1 MRRSALIVDDEPQA
15 LQKLHRLLGEHE
27 DHIQIV
33 GQAADGLAAVDA
45 IERFSPD
52 VVFLDI
58 EMPGLSG
65 FGVLDSIPQEQWPAV
80 VFTTAFEHYAIR
92 AFEVH
97 AVDYLLKPINRERL
111 AECVARLDGTP
122 PHAQRA
128 QLDEARRHRKLERI
142 LVRRAS
148 KLVVISVDDVAVFE
162 SENKLVFVR
171 TSERSEG
178 EPGRAKQLM
187 NEGRFLLNVSMKEIE
202 ERVDPELF
210 CRVHKQAIVRLS
222 LVREIHALAGGQ
234 YVAKLCDGYEVQVGR
249 NYAHE
254 FRSRF
259 G

>member
-1 MRRSALIVDDEPQA
+1 MKRSAVIVDDEPQA

-33 GQAADGLAAVDA
+33 GEAADGLAAIEA
-45 IERFSPD
+45 IERLSPD

-65 FGVLDSIPQEQWPAV
+65 FAVLDSLPQDRWPTV

-97 AVDYLLKPINRERL
+97 AIDYLLKPINRDRL
-111 AECVARLDGTP
+111 AECVARLDVTP
-122 PHAQRA
+122 PQTQRA
-128 QLDEARRHRKLERI
+128 QLDEARRQRKLERI
-142 LVRRAS
+142 LVRRGP
-148 KLVVISVDDVAVFE
+148 KLVVIPVEDVAVFE

-171 TSERSEG
+171 T
-178 EPGRAKQLM
+178 A
-187 NEGRFLLNVSMKEIE
+187 EGRFVLNMSMKEIE
-202 ERVDPELF
+202 ERVDSALF

-222 LVREIHALAGGQ
+222 LVREIHALAGGT

>member
-1 MRRSALIVDDEPQA
+1 MRRRAIIVDDEPQA

-27 DHIQIV
+27 DQIQIV
-33 GQAADGLAAVDA
+33 GEAADGLAAVEA
-45 IERFSPD
+45 IEHFSPD

-65 FGVLDSIPQEQWPAV
+65 FGVLDSIPPAQWPAV

-97 AVDYLLKPINRERL
+97 ALDYLLKPINRERL
-111 AECVARLDGTP
+111 AECVARLDRTP
-122 PHAQRA
+122 PQAQRA
-128 QLDEARRHRKLERI
+128 QLDEIRRDRKLQRI

-148 KLVVISVDDVAVFE
+148 KLVVISLEDVAVFE

-171 TSERSEG
+171 T
-178 EPGRAKQLM
+178 A
-187 NEGRFLLNVSMKEIE
+187 EGRFLLNMSMKEIE
-202 ERVDPELF
+202 ERVDPDLF

-222 LVREIHALAGGQ
+222 LVREIHALPGGQ
-234 YVAKLCDGYEVQVGR
+234 YLAKLCDGYEVQVGR

>member
-1 MRRSALIVDDEPQA
+1 MRRSAVIVDDEPQA
-15 LQKLHRLLGEHE
+15 LHKLHRLLGEHD

-33 GQAADGLAAVDA
+33 GEAADGPAAVQV

-52 VVFLDI
+52 IVFLDI
-58 EMPGLSG
+58 EMPGLNG
-65 FGVLDSIPQEQWPAV
+65 FGVLDSIPADRWPAV

-122 PHAQRA
+122 PQAQRA

-148 KLVVISVDDVAVFE
+148 KLVVIAVDDVAVFE

-171 TSERSEG
+171 T
-178 EPGRAKQLM
+178 A
-187 NEGRFLLNVSMKEIE
+187 EGRFVLNMSMKEIE
-202 ERVDPELF
+202 ERVDRDLF

-249 NYAHE
+249 NYAHD

>member
-33 GQAADGLAAVDA
+33 GQAADGPAAVEA

-111 AECVARLDGTP
+111 AECVARLDGTLP
-122 PHAQRA
+122 NAQRE

-171 TSERSEG
+171 T
-178 EPGRAKQLM
+178 A
-187 NEGRFLLNVSMKEIE
+187 EGRFLLNMSMKEIE

>member
-1 MRRSALIVDDEPQA
+1 MRRRAIIVDDEPQA

-27 DHIQIV
+27 DQIQIV
-33 GQAADGLAAVDA
+33 GEAADGLAAVEA
-45 IERFSPD
+45 IEHFSPD

-65 FGVLDSIPQEQWPAV
+65 FGVLDSIPQTQWPAV

-97 AVDYLLKPINRERL
+97 ALDYLLKPINRERL

-122 PHAQRA
+122 PQAQRA
-128 QLDEARRHRKLERI
+128 QLDDVRRHRKLERI

-148 KLVVISVDDVAVFE
+148 KLVVISVEDVAVFE

-171 TSERSEG
+171 T
-178 EPGRAKQLM
+178 A
-187 NEGRFLLNVSMKEIE
+187 EGRFLLNMSMKEIE
-202 ERVDPELF
+202 ERVDPDLF

-222 LVREIHALAGGQ
+222 LVREIHALPGGQ
-234 YVAKLCDGYEVQVGR
+234 YLAKLCDGYEVQVGR

>member
-1 MRRSALIVDDEPQA
+1 MRRSAIIVDDEPQA
-15 LQKLHRLLGEHE
+15 LQKLHRLLAEHE
-27 DHIQIV
+27 DQIQIV
-33 GQAADGLAAVDA
+33 GQAADGPAAVEA
-45 IERFSPD
+45 IKRLSPD
-52 VVFLDI
+52 VAFLDI
-58 EMPGLSG
+58 EMPGLTG
-65 FGVLDSIPQEQWPAV
+65 FGVLDSVPREEWPTV
-80 VFTTAFEHYAIR
+80 VFTTAFEQYAIR

-97 AVDYLLKPINRERL
+97 AIDYLLKPINRERL

-122 PHAQRA
+122 PQAQRA
-128 QLDEARRHRKLERI
+128 QLDEALRGRKLERI

-148 KLVVISVDDVAVFE
+148 KLVVISVEDVAVFE

-171 TSERSEG
+171 T
-178 EPGRAKQLM
+178 A
-187 NEGRFLLNVSMKEIE
+187 EGRFLLNMSMREIE
-202 ERVDPELF
+202 ERVDPGLF

>member
-1 MRRSALIVDDEPQA
+1 MRRALIVDDEPQA

-27 DHIQIV
+27 AHIQII
-33 GQAADGLAAVDA
+33 GEAADGLAAVEA
-45 IERFSPD
+45 IEKLTPD

-65 FGVLDSIPQEQWPAV
+65 FAVLDAIPPTQWPAV
-80 VFTTAFEHYAIR
+80 VFTTAFEQYAIR

-111 AECVARLDGTP
+111 AECVGRLDATSAQ
-122 PHAQRA
+122 AQRA
-128 QLDEARRHRKLERI
+128 QLDEARRQRKLERI

-148 KLVVISVDDVAVFE
+148 KLVVIPVDDVAVFE

-171 TSERSEG
+171 T
-178 EPGRAKQLM
+178 A
-187 NEGRFLLNVSMKEIE
+187 EGRFLLNMSMKAIE
-202 ERVDPELF
+202 ERVDGDLF

-234 YVAKLCDGYEVQVGR
+234 YMAKLSDGYEVQVGR

>member
-1 MRRSALIVDDEPQA
+1 MRRSAVIVDDEPQA

-27 DHIQIV
+27 DQIQIV
-33 GQAADGLAAVDA
+33 GQAADGLAAVEA
-45 IERFSPD
+45 IKRFSPD

-58 EMPGLSG
+58 EMPGLNG
-65 FGVLDSIPQEQWPAV
+65 FGVLDSIPQDQWPTV

-97 AVDYLLKPINRERL
+97 AIDYLLKPINRERL
-111 AECVARLDGTP
+111 AECVARLDATP
-122 PHAQRA
+122 PQAQRA
-128 QLDEARRHRKLERI
+128 QLDEARRQRKLERI

-148 KLVVISVDDVAVFE
+148 KLVVIALDDVAVFE

-171 TSERSEG
+171 T
-178 EPGRAKQLM
+178 A
-187 NEGRFLLNVSMKEIE
+187 EGRFLLNMSMKEIE
-202 ERVDPELF
+202 ERVDPDLF

-234 YVAKLCDGYEVQVGR
+234 YVAKLSGGYEVQVGR

>member
-1 MRRSALIVDDEPQA
+1 MKRSAVIVDDEPQA
-15 LQKLHRLLGEHE
+15 LQKIHRLLQEHE

-33 GQAADGLAAVDA
+33 GEAADGLDAIAA
-45 IERFSPD
+45 IERLSPD

-58 EMPGLSG
+58 EMPGLNG
-65 FGVLDSIPQEQWPAV
+65 FGVLDFIPQDQWPMV

-97 AVDYLLKPINRERL
+97 AIDYLLKPINRERL

-122 PHAQRA
+122 PQAQRA
-128 QLDEARRHRKLERI
+128 QLDEARRRRKLERI

-148 KLVVISVDDVAVFE
+148 KLVVISVEDVAVFE

-171 TSERSEG
+171 T
-178 EPGRAKQLM
+178 A
-187 NEGRFLLNVSMKEIE
+187 EGRFLLNMSMKEIE
-202 ERVDPELF
+202 ERVDPDLF
-210 CRVHKQAIVRLS
+210 CRVHKQAIVRLA

-249 NYAHE
+249 NYAHD

>member
-1 MRRSALIVDDEPQA
+1 MRRSAVIVDDEPQA

-27 DHIQIV
+27 DQIQIV
-33 GQAADGLAAVDA
+33 GEAADGLAAVEA

-58 EMPGLSG
+58 EMPGLNG
-65 FGVLDSIPQEQWPAV
+65 FGVLDSIPQDQWPTV

-111 AECVARLDGTP
+111 AECVARLGGTP
-122 PHAQRA
+122 PQTQRA
-128 QLDEARRHRKLERI
+128 QLNEARHQRKLERV

-148 KLVVISVDDVAVFE
+148 KLFVIPVEEVAVFE
-162 SENKLVFVR
+162 SEDKLVFVK
-171 TSERSEG
+171 T
-178 EPGRAKQLM
+178 A
-187 NEGRFLLNVSMKEIE
+187 EGRFNLNMSMKEIE
-202 ERVDPELF
+202 ERMDRNMF

-222 LVREIHALAGGQ
+222 LVREIQAVPGGQ
-234 YVAKLCDGYEVQVGR
+234 YLAKLCDGYEVQVGR

>member
-1 MRRSALIVDDEPQA
+1 MKRSAVIVDDEPQA
-15 LQKLHRLLGEHE
+15 LQKLHRLLGAHE
-27 DHIQIV
+27 DQIQIV
-33 GQAADGLAAVDA
+33 GQAADGLAAVEA

-58 EMPGLSG
+58 EMPGLTG
-65 FGVLDSIPQEQWPAV
+65 FGVLDSIPPEEWPAV

-122 PHAQRA
+122 PEAQRA
-128 QLDEARRHRKLERI
+128 QLDEARRQSRLERI

-148 KLVVISVDDVAVFE
+148 KLVVIPVDEVAVFE

-171 TSERSEG
+171 T
-178 EPGRAKQLM
+178 A
-187 NEGRFLLNVSMKEIE
+187 EGRFLLNMSMKEIE
-202 ERVDPELF
+202 ERVDPNLF

-234 YVAKLCDGYEVQVGR
+234 YVAKLCNGHEVQVGR

>member
-1 MRRSALIVDDEPQA
+1 MRRAIIVDDEPQA

-27 DHIQIV
+27 DHIQII
-33 GQAADGLAAVDA
+33 GEAADGVAAVDA
-45 IERFSPD
+45 IERLSPD

-65 FGVLDSIPQEQWPAV
+65 FGVLDAIPQAQWPAV
-80 VFTTAFEHYAIR
+80 VFTTAFEQYAIR

-111 AECVARLDGTP
+111 AECVARLDATP
-122 PHAQRA
+122 PQALQA
-128 QLDEARRHRKLERI
+128 QLDEARRQRKLERI

-148 KLVVISVDDVAVFE
+148 KLVVIPVDDVAVFE

-171 TSERSEG
+171 T
-178 EPGRAKQLM
+178 A
-187 NEGRFLLNVSMKEIE
+187 EGRFLLNMSMKEIE
-202 ERVDPELF
+202 ERVDGDLF

-234 YVAKLCDGYEVQVGR
+234 YMAKLCDGYEVQVGR

>member
-1 MRRSALIVDDEPQA
+1 MRRAIIVDDEPQA

-33 GQAADGLAAVDA
+33 GEAADGVAAVEA
-45 IERFSPD
+45 IERLSPD

-65 FGVLDSIPQEQWPAV
+65 FGVLDAIPHAQWPAV
-80 VFTTAFEHYAIR
+80 VFTTAFEQYAIR

-111 AECVARLDGTP
+111 AECVARLDVTP
-122 PHAQRA
+122 PQPQRA
-128 QLDEARRHRKLERI
+128 QLDEARRERKLERI

-148 KLVVISVDDVAVFE
+148 KLVVIPVEDVAVFE

-171 TSERSEG
+171 T
-178 EPGRAKQLM
+178 PD
-187 NEGRFLLNVSMKEIE
+187 GRFLLNMSMREIE
-202 ERVDPELF
+202 ERVDPGLF

-222 LVREIHALAGGQ
+222 LVREIHALPGGQ
-234 YVAKLCDGYEVQVGR
+234 YVAKLSDGYEVQVGR

-254 FRSRF
+254 FRTRF

>member
-1 MRRSALIVDDEPQA
+1 MRRSAVIVDDEPQA

-27 DHIQIV
+27 DQIQVV
-33 GQAADGLAAVDA
+33 GEAADGVAAVEA
-45 IERFSPD
+45 INRFSPD

-58 EMPGLSG
+58 EMPGLNG
-65 FGVLDSIPQEQWPAV
+65 FGVLDSIPQDQWPTV

-97 AVDYLLKPINRERL
+97 AIDYLLKPINRERL

-122 PHAQRA
+122 PQAQRA
-128 QLDEARRHRKLERI
+128 QLDEARRQRRLERI
-142 LVRRAS
+142 LVRRGS
-148 KLVVISVDDVAVFE
+148 KLMVIPVEDVAVFE

-171 TSERSEG
+171 T
-178 EPGRAKQLM
+178 A
-187 NEGRFLLNVSMKEIE
+187 EGRFVLNMSMREIE
-202 ERVDPELF
+202 ERVDPALF

>member
-1 MRRSALIVDDEPQA
+1 MKRSVVIVDDEPQA

-27 DHIQIV
+27 DQIQIV
-33 GQAADGLAAVDA
+33 GEAADGLAAVET
-45 IERFSPD
+45 IERLSPD
-52 VVFLDI
+52 IVFLDI

-65 FGVLDSIPQEQWPAV
+65 FGILDSIRQDHWPAV

-97 AVDYLLKPINRERL
+97 AVDYLLKPVNRERL
-111 AECVARLDGTP
+111 AECVARLDVTP
-122 PHAQRA
+122 PRAQRA
-128 QLDEARRHRKLERI
+128 QLDEARRQRKLERI

-148 KLVVISVDDVAVFE
+148 KLVVISVDEVAVFE

-171 TSERSEG
+171 T
-178 EPGRAKQLM
+178 A
-187 NEGRFLLNVSMKEIE
+187 EGRFLLNMSMKEIE
-202 ERVDPELF
+202 ERVDPDVF
-210 CRVHKQAIVRLS
+210 CRVHKQAILRLS

-234 YVAKLCDGYEVQVGR
+234 YMAKLGDGYEVQVGR

>member
-1 MRRSALIVDDEPQA
+1 MKRTAIIVDDEPQA
-15 LQKLHRLLGEHE
+15 LQKLYRLLGEHE
-27 DHIQIV
+27 DQIQIV
-33 GQAADGLAAVDA
+33 GEAGDGPAAVEA
-45 IERFSPD
+45 IERCSPD
-52 VVFLDI
+52 IVFLDI

-65 FGVLDSIPQEQWPAV
+65 FGVLDSIPQDQWPSI

-92 AFEVH
+92 AFEVR
-97 AVDYLLKPINRERL
+97 AVDYLLKPINRDRL

-122 PHAQRA
+122 PQAQRA
-128 QLDEARRHRKLERI
+128 QLDEARRQRKLERI

-171 TSERSEG
+171 T
-178 EPGRAKQLM
+178 A
-187 NEGRFLLNVSMKEIE
+187 EGRFVLNMSMREIE

-234 YVAKLCDGYEVQVGR
+234 YMAKLCDGYEVQVGR

>member
-1 MRRSALIVDDEPQA
+1 MRRSAVIVDDEPQA

-27 DHIQIV
+27 DQIQIV
-33 GQAADGLAAVDA
+33 GEAVDGVAAVEV
-45 IERFSPD
+45 IERFAPD

-58 EMPGLSG
+58 EMPGLNA
-65 FGVLDSIPQEQWPAV
+65 FGVLDSIPQDQWPAV

-97 AVDYLLKPINRERL
+97 ALDYLLKPINRERL

-122 PHAQRA
+122 PRAQQA
-128 QLDEARRHRKLERI
+128 QLDEARRLRKLERI

-148 KLVVISVDDVAVFE
+148 KLVVLSVEEVAVFE
-162 SENKLVFVR
+162 SENKVVFAR
-171 TSERSEG
+171 T
-178 EPGRAKQLM
+178 A
-187 NEGRFLLNVSMKEIE
+187 EGRFLLNMSMKEIE
-202 ERVDPELF
+202 ERVDPALF

-234 YVAKLCDGYEVQVGR
+234 SVAKLSDGYEVQVGR

>member
-1 MRRSALIVDDEPQA
+1 MRRSAIIVDDEPQA
-15 LQKLHRLLGEHE
+15 LNKLHRLLGEHE
-27 DHIQIV
+27 DQIQIV
-33 GQAADGLAAVDA
+33 GQAADGLAAVEA
-45 IERFSPD
+45 LKRFSPD

-58 EMPGLSG
+58 EMPGLNG
-65 FGVLDSIPQEQWPAV
+65 FGVLDSIPQDQWPTV

-97 AVDYLLKPINRERL
+97 AIDYLLKPINRERL

-122 PHAQRA
+122 PQAQRA
-128 QLDEARRHRKLERI
+128 QLDEARRQRKLERI

-148 KLVVISVDDVAVFE
+148 KLVVISVQEVAVFE

-171 TSERSEG
+171 T
-178 EPGRAKQLM
+178 A
-187 NEGRFLLNVSMKEIE
+187 EGRFLLNMSMKEIE
-202 ERVDPELF
+202 ERVDPDLF

>member
-33 GQAADGLAAVDA
+33 GQAADGLAAVEA
-45 IERFSPD
+45 IERCSPD

-65 FGVLDSIPQEQWPAV
+65 FGVLDSLPQEQWPAV

-122 PHAQRA
+122 PQAQRA
-128 QLDEARRHRKLERI
+128 QLDQARRQRRLERV

-148 KLVVISVDDVAVFE
+148 KLVVISVEDVAVFE

-171 TSERSEG
+171 T
-178 EPGRAKQLM
+178 A
-187 NEGRFLLNVSMKEIE
+187 EGRFLLNMSMKEIE
-202 ERVDPELF
+202 ERVDPDLF

-222 LVREIHALAGGQ
+222 LVREIAALAGGQ

>member
-1 MRRSALIVDDEPQA
+1 M
-15 LQKLHRLLGEHE
+15 
-27 DHIQIV
+27 
-33 GQAADGLAAVDA
+33 
-45 IERFSPD
+45 
-52 VVFLDI
+52 
-58 EMPGLSG
+58 
-65 FGVLDSIPQEQWPAV
+65 

-122 PHAQRA
+122 PEAQRA
-128 QLDEARRHRKLERI
+128 QLDEARRQSRLERI

-148 KLVVISVDDVAVFE
+148 KLVVIPVDEVSVFE

-171 TSERSEG
+171 T
-178 EPGRAKQLM
+178 A
-187 NEGRFLLNVSMKEIE
+187 EGRFLLNMSMKEIE
-202 ERVDPELF
+202 ERVDPNLF

-234 YVAKLCDGYEVQVGR
+234 YVAKLCDGHEVLVGR

>member
-1 MRRSALIVDDEPQA
+1 MKRSAIIVDDEPQA
-15 LQKLHRLLGEHE
+15 LHKLHRLLAEHE
-27 DHIQIV
+27 DQIQIV
-33 GQAADGLAAVDA
+33 SEAADGLSAVDA
-45 IERFSPD
+45 IKRLSPD
-52 VVFLDI
+52 VVFLNI
-58 EMPGLSG
+58 EMPGLNG
-65 FGVLDSIPQEQWPAV
+65 FGVLDSIPQDQWPTV

-92 AFEVH
+92 AFEVQ
-97 AVDYLLKPINRERL
+97 AIDYLLKPINRDRL
-111 AECVARLDGTP
+111 AECVARLDKTP
-122 PHAQRA
+122 PQAQRA
-128 QLDEARRHRKLERI
+128 QIDEARRQRKLERI

-148 KLVVISVDDVAVFE
+148 KLVVISVEDVAVFE

-171 TSERSEG
+171 T
-178 EPGRAKQLM
+178 A
-187 NEGRFLLNVSMKEIE
+187 EGRFLLNMSMKEIE

>member
-1 MRRSALIVDDEPQA
+1 MKRSAIIVDDEPQA

-27 DHIQIV
+27 DYIQIV
-33 GQAADGLAAVDA
+33 GEAADGLAAIEA
-45 IERFSPD
+45 IERLSPD
-52 VVFLDI
+52 VAFLDI

-65 FGVLDSIPQEQWPAV
+65 FGVLDSIPQDRWPTV
-80 VFTTAFEHYAIR
+80 VFTPAFEHYALR

-122 PHAQRA
+122 PRAQRE
-128 QLDEARRHRKLERI
+128 QLDAARRQRKLQRL
-142 LVRRAS
+142 LVRRGS
-148 KLVVISVDDVAVFE
+148 KLVVIPVEDVAAFE

-171 TSERSEG
+171 TT
-178 EPGRAKQLM
+178 
-187 NEGRFLLNVSMKEIE
+187 EGRSVLNMSMREIE
-202 ERVDPELF
+202 ERVDGELF

-222 LVREIHALAGGQ
+222 LVREIHAVPGGQ
-234 YVAKLCDGYEVQVGR
+234 YVAKLSDGYEVQVGR

>member
-1 MRRSALIVDDEPQA
+1 MKRTAIIVDDEPQA
-15 LQKLHRLLGEHE
+15 LHKLHRLLGEHE
-27 DHIQIV
+27 DQIQIV
-33 GQAADGLAAVDA
+33 GDAGDGLAAVEA
-45 IERFSPD
+45 IERCSPD
-52 VVFLDI
+52 IVFLDI

-65 FGVLDSIPQEQWPAV
+65 FGVLDSIPQDQWPSV

-92 AFEVH
+92 AFEVR
-97 AVDYLLKPINRERL
+97 AVDYLLKPINRDRL

-122 PHAQRA
+122 PQAQRA
-128 QLDEARRHRKLERI
+128 QLDEARRQRKLERI

-171 TSERSEG
+171 T
-178 EPGRAKQLM
+178 A
-187 NEGRFLLNVSMKEIE
+187 EGRFVLNMSMREIE
-202 ERVDPELF
+202 ERVDPEFF

>member
-1 MRRSALIVDDEPQA
+1 MKRSAVIVDDEPQA
-15 LQKLHRLLGEHE
+15 LQKLHRLLGAHE
-27 DHIQIV
+27 DQIQIV
-33 GQAADGLAAVDA
+33 GQAADGLAAVEA

-65 FGVLDSIPQEQWPAV
+65 FGVLDSIPPEEWPAV

-122 PHAQRA
+122 PEAQRA
-128 QLDEARRHRKLERI
+128 QLDEARRQSRLERI

-148 KLVVISVDDVAVFE
+148 KLVVIPVDEVAVFE

-171 TSERSEG
+171 T
-178 EPGRAKQLM
+178 A
-187 NEGRFLLNVSMKEIE
+187 EGRFLLNMSMKEIE
-202 ERVDPELF
+202 ERVDPNLF

-234 YVAKLCDGYEVQVGR
+234 YVAKLCDGHEVQVGR

>member
-1 MRRSALIVDDEPQA
+1 MKRSAIIVDDEPQA

-33 GQAADGLAAVDA
+33 GEASDGVAAVEA

-58 EMPGLSG
+58 DMPGLGG
-65 FGVLDSIPQEQWPAV
+65 FGVLDSIPKDKRPAI
-80 VFTTAFEHYAIR
+80 VFTTAFEQYAIR

-111 AECVARLDGTP
+111 SECIARLDGTP
-122 PHAQRA
+122 PQAQRA
-128 QLDEARRHRKLERI
+128 QLDEARRQRKLERF

-148 KLVVISVDDVAVFE
+148 KLVVIRVEDVAVFE
-162 SENKLVFVR
+162 SEDKLVYVR
-171 TSERSEG
+171 T
-178 EPGRAKQLM
+178 A
-187 NEGRFLLNVSMKEIE
+187 EGRFVLNMSMKEIE
-202 ERVDPELF
+202 ERVDRDLF

-222 LVREIHALAGGQ
+222 LVREIHALPSGQ
-234 YVAKLCDGYEVQVGR
+234 YATILSDGYEVLVGR
-249 NYAHE
+249 NYAQE
-254 FRSRF
+254 FRARF

>member
-1 MRRSALIVDDEPQA
+1 VKRSAIIVDDEPQA

-33 GQAADGLAAVDA
+33 GEAADGLAAVEA
-45 IERFSPD
+45 IERLSPD
-52 VVFLDI
+52 VAFLDI

-65 FGVLDSIPQEQWPAV
+65 FGVLDSIPKDQWPAV

-122 PHAQRA
+122 PQAQRA
-128 QLDEARRHRKLERI
+128 QLDEARRQRKLERI
-142 LVRRAS
+142 LVRRGS
-148 KLVVISVDDVAVFE
+148 KLVVIGIDDVAVFE
-162 SENKLVFVR
+162 SDNKLVFVR
-171 TSERSEG
+171 T
-178 EPGRAKQLM
+178 A
-187 NEGRFLLNVSMKEIE
+187 EGRFLLSMSMKEIE

-222 LVREIHALAGGQ
+222 LVREIQALAGGQ
-234 YVAKLCDGYEVQVGR
+234 YVAKLRDGYEVQVGR

>member
-1 MRRSALIVDDEPQA
+1 
-15 LQKLHRLLGEHE
+15 
-27 DHIQIV
+27 
-33 GQAADGLAAVDA
+33 
-45 IERFSPD
+45 
-52 VVFLDI
+52 
-58 EMPGLSG
+58 LSG
-65 FGVLDSIPQEQWPAV
+65 FGVLDSIPHDRWPAV

-97 AVDYLLKPINRERL
+97 AVDYLLKPVNRERL

-122 PHAQRA
+122 RQAQRG
-128 QLDEARRHRKLERI
+128 QLDEARRQRKLERI
-142 LVRRAS
+142 LVRRSS

-171 TSERSEG
+171 T
-178 EPGRAKQLM
+178 A
-187 NEGRFLLNVSMKEIE
+187 EGRFVLNMSMREIE

-234 YVAKLCDGYEVQVGR
+234 YMAKLCDGYEVQVGR

>member
-1 MRRSALIVDDEPQA
+1 MRRSAVIVDDEPQA

-27 DHIQIV
+27 DHIHIV
-33 GQAADGLAAVDA
+33 GEAADGVAAVQA
-45 IERFSPD
+45 IEHFSPD

-58 EMPGLSG
+58 EMPGLTG
-65 FGVLDSIPQEQWPAV
+65 FGVLDSIPQDRWPTV

-111 AECVARLDGTP
+111 AECVAHLDATRQQT
-122 PHAQRA
+122 QRA
-128 QLDEARRHRKLERI
+128 QLDEARRQHKLTRI
-142 LVRRAS
+142 LVRRGS
-148 KLVVISVDDVAVFE
+148 KLVVIGIEDVAVFE

-171 TSERSEG
+171 T
-178 EPGRAKQLM
+178 A
-187 NEGRFLLNVSMKEIE
+187 EGRFLLSMSMKEIE
-202 ERVDPELF
+202 ERVDPECF

-222 LVREIHALAGGQ
+222 LIREIHALAGGQ
-234 YVAKLCDGYEVQVGR
+234 YVAKLRDGYEVQVGR

>member
-1 MRRSALIVDDEPQA
+1 MKRSAIIVDDEPQA
-15 LQKLHRLLGEHE
+15 LQKLNRLLGEHE
-27 DHIQIV
+27 DQIRIV
-33 GQAADGLAAVDA
+33 GEAADGMAAVEA
-45 IERFSPD
+45 IERLAPD

-65 FGVLDSIPQEQWPAV
+65 FGVLDSIPKDQWPAV

-111 AECVARLDGTP
+111 AECVARLDATTP
-122 PHAQRA
+122 QAQQA

-142 LVRRAS
+142 LIRRGS
-148 KLVVISVDDVAVFE
+148 KLVVIGVEDVAVFE

-171 TSERSEG
+171 T
-178 EPGRAKQLM
+178 A
-187 NEGRFLLNVSMKEIE
+187 EGRFPVSMLMKEIE
-202 ERVDPELF
+202 ERVDRDLF

-222 LVREIHALAGGQ
+222 LVREIHALPGGQ
-234 YVAKLCDGYEVQVGR
+234 YVARLDDGYEVQVGR